1 MKKLLIV
8 VAVTALN
15 GCALYDAYMMT
26 KYDPNEYRIITEIR
40 YDAQQAKTYCNDTDT
55 SRVNAVNLAS
65 KTHMF
70 TLYSEHVPKN
80 KDLITASTELDAI
93 AQGLSKQYL
102 KTSVSSVFC
111 RIKFE
116 NIETSADYMQKV
128 IGARPR

>member
-15 GCALYDAYMMT
+15 GCALYNAYMMT

-40 YDAQQAKTYCNDTDT
+40 YDALQAKTYCDDTDT

-93 AQGLSKQYL
+93 AQGLANQYT
-102 KTSVSSVFC
+102 KPTISAGFC
-111 RIKFE
+111 RIKFG
-116 NIETSADYMQKV
+116 NVETAADYMQKV

>member
-1 MKKLLIV
+1 MKQLLLLSV
-8 VAVTALN
+8 LLLN
-15 GCALYDAYMMT
+15 GCALYDAYTMT
-26 KYDPNEYRIITEIR
+26 KYDPNEYKLITEIR
-40 YDAQQAKTYCNDTDT
+40 SDAQQAKTDCSDTDT

-70 TLYSEHVPKN
+70 VLYSEHVPKN
-80 KDLITASTELDAI
+80 KDVIVASTELDAI

-102 KTSVSSVFC
+102 KTTVSSVFC

-116 NIETSADYMQKV
+116 NIETSADYMQKI

>member
-1 MKKLLIV
+1 MKQLLLLSV
-8 VAVTALN
+8 LLLN
-15 GCALYDAYMMT
+15 GCALYDAYTMT
-26 KYDPNEYRIITEIR
+26 KYDPNEYKIITEIR
-40 YDAQQAKTYCNDTDT
+40 SDAQQAKSDCSDTDT

-80 KDLITASTELDAI
+80 KDVIVASTELDAI

-116 NIETSADYMQKV
+116 NIETSADYMQKI